1 MIRRLWPF
9 IMGSVALGLDA
20 YVIAGLLPAIS
31 TSLASR
37 EATVGLGVAAFTGAY
52 ALVGPV
58 LAGSAGRHPSRSLAI
73 ALTIFTV
80 ANIATALSP
89 TVWVF
94 LVARVVAGAAA
105 GVYSP
110 LSSAIA
116 AALVGAEQR
125 GRALSLVLAG
135 LAGGTVFGVPVGL
148 MLAERWGWRSAIALI
163 VITGALAMVGIVCRD
178 RNLPEVPASSL
189 RQRLRAITRT
199 DNLVTV
205 TVTLLTGVASLGLY
219 TYLAL
224 VLGQSSLSSHQT
236 LAIWVWGIGGA
247 IGALGIGR
255 VVDRGH
261 PLRLSLILLVGLAC
275 ALAGMTASEMPAV
288 LLVSLL
294 VWGVC
299 GWASLTPQQ
308 HILIAANPE
317 DGATAVAANASA
329 NYLGSALGAVCGSV
343 LVGQDWSAGALCL
356 AAAAVAAGAVLLQLV
371 RTRMGHGLG

>member
-9 IMGSVALGLDA
+9 VMGNVALGLDA

-31 TSLASR
+31 MSLGSR

-58 LAGSAGRHPSRSLAI
+58 LAGNAGRHPSRSLAI
-73 ALTIFTV
+73 GLTIFTV

-94 LVARVVAGAAA
+94 LGARLVAGAAA

-110 LSSAIA
+110 LSSAVA

-135 LAGGTVFGVPVGL
+135 LAAGTVFGVPVGL
-148 MLAERWGWRSAIALI
+148 MLAGRWGWRAAIALI
-163 VITGALAMVGIVCRD
+163 VVTGVLALVGIVGRGGA
-178 RNLPEVPASSL
+178 LPEVPASSL
-189 RQRLRAITRT
+189 RQRFRAIART

-224 VLGQSSLSSHQT
+224 VLGQSSLASHQT
-236 LAIWVWGIGGA
+236 LAIWVWGLGGA
-247 IGALGIGR
+247 VGALGVGS
-255 VVDRGH
+255 VVDRGR
-261 PLRLSLILLVGLAC
+261 PLRLSLFLLVGLAC
-275 ALAGMTASEMPAV
+275 ALAGMTASRMPAV

-308 HILIAANPE
+308 HVLLAANPE

-329 NYLGSALGAVCGSV
+329 NYLGSALGAVFGSV
-343 LVGQDWSAGALCL
+343 LIGEGLSPRTFCL
-356 AAAAVAAGAVLLQLV
+356 AAATVAAVAVLLQLA
-371 RTRMGHGLG
+371 RTRMEHGHG